1 MRKKSK
7 SIDKTDNA
15 FKLLDT
21 EGGAGR
27 GGWGLVS
34 VRPQWVY
41 SVVFSYLLNFCR
53 QWHLYKFLILGD
65 LSTDLFGL
73 LFLQPTSEK
82 IGVGVGPTLSSI
94 NLGFF

>member
-7 SIDKTDNA
+7 NIDKTDNA

-34 VRPQWVY
+34 VRPQLVY

-53 QWHLYKFLILGD
+53 QWHLYKFLIFGD
-65 LSTDLFGL
+65 LSIYLLGL
-73 LFLQPTSEK
+73 VFLCSTSEK
-82 IGVGVGPTLSSI
+82 MRIGLKRCILKNS
-94 NLGFF
+94 